1 MKHLIDDIKRHT
13 PKSIPGYYY
22 LKTQN
27 IYIPFMKVTIEC
39 LTRKISELN
48 LFFESVLKLIEISVT
63 DINEIADILGVSYS
77 IVKEAIIDMVSVD
90 YIYASENNLDITAK
104 GKAALK
110 TRQRV
115 DIQKTY
121 LKDIIVDM
129 ITGVV
134 YDADTVKV
142 SNPHPRD
149 VLLESVIK
157 IDSSYL
163 DSHFQ
168 EINSLYQLSLKN
180 NSIFGNSSV
189 TSELYKIIGISY
201 SELHY
206 AENRVYMY
214 KSESSD
220 ELKFEFFLDDSDKY
234 KNEFYT
240 QMKEH
245 CRPCQE
251 YFFEKSRD
259 FVNRI
264 AGQPIKIEP
273 SLIEQA
279 EIARKMLFADNV
291 ADDTKTDIFTKKRY
305 ALNDREYMSY
315 LYNSK
320 VLKYKRIFVCS
331 NHVNGLLSYFFCS
344 QLNVLAEKIPVFLI
358 YNKNEYGAEK
368 TIRYFFRNPSSNL
381 FLIASEEV
389 DESIIC
395 FDSELAMYLQ
405 ENAISAFERPVV
417 YTMSTCDFDKKAVSK
432 LSGMLIAKYNLAGY
446 LSETSTQNNASP
458 RKQKSNN

>member
-163 DSHFQ
+163 DSHFK

-189 TSELYKIIGISY
+189 TRELYKIIGISY
-201 SELHY
+201 
-206 AENRVYMY
+206 
-214 KSESSD
+214 
-220 ELKFEFFLDDSDKY
+220 
-234 KNEFYT
+234 
-240 QMKEH
+240 
-245 CRPCQE
+245 
-251 YFFEKSRD
+251 
-259 FVNRI
+259 
-264 AGQPIKIEP
+264 
-273 SLIEQA
+273 
-279 EIARKMLFADNV
+279 
-291 ADDTKTDIFTKKRY
+291 
-305 ALNDREYMSY
+305 
-315 LYNSK
+315 
-320 VLKYKRIFVCS
+320 
-331 NHVNGLLSYFFCS
+331 
-344 QLNVLAEKIPVFLI
+344 
-358 YNKNEYGAEK
+358 
-368 TIRYFFRNPSSNL
+368 
-381 FLIASEEV
+381 
-389 DESIIC
+389 
-395 FDSELAMYLQ
+395 
-405 ENAISAFERPVV
+405 
-417 YTMSTCDFDKKAVSK
+417 
-432 LSGMLIAKYNLAGY
+432 
-446 LSETSTQNNASP
+446 
-458 RKQKSNN
+458 

>member
-1 MKHLIDDIKRHT
+1 
-13 PKSIPGYYY
+13 
-22 LKTQN
+22 
-27 IYIPFMKVTIEC
+27 
-39 LTRKISELN
+39 
-48 LFFESVLKLIEISVT
+48 
-63 DINEIADILGVSYS
+63 
-77 IVKEAIIDMVSVD
+77 MVSVD

-214 KSESSD
+214 KSES
-220 ELKFEFFLDDSDKY
+220 
-234 KNEFYT
+234 
-240 QMKEH
+240 
-245 CRPCQE
+245 
-251 YFFEKSRD
+251 
-259 FVNRI
+259 
-264 AGQPIKIEP
+264 
-273 SLIEQA
+273 
-279 EIARKMLFADNV
+279 
-291 ADDTKTDIFTKKRY
+291 
-305 ALNDREYMSY
+305 
-315 LYNSK
+315 
-320 VLKYKRIFVCS
+320 
-331 NHVNGLLSYFFCS
+331 
-344 QLNVLAEKIPVFLI
+344 
-358 YNKNEYGAEK
+358 
-368 TIRYFFRNPSSNL
+368 
-381 FLIASEEV
+381 
-389 DESIIC
+389 
-395 FDSELAMYLQ
+395 
-405 ENAISAFERPVV
+405 AFERPVV

-432 LSGMLIAKYNLAGY
+432 LSGMLIARYNLAGY